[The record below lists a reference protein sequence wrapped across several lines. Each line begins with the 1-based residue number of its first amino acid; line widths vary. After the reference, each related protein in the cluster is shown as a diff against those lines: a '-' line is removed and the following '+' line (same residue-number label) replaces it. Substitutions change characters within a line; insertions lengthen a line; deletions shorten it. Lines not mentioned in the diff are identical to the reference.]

1 MDESVPVGDGD
12 YHMPCLLVQTKS
24 DLLSEEEENIDELN
38 EFSQNNGFIECFRTS
53 SKTGKNI
60 SESMEFL
67 IKNVIKQM
75 EELNSKGIDYKTE
88 RQSVALDPDKHNK
101 EADLKRKKEGGCC

>member
-1 MDESVPVGDGD
+1 
-12 YHMPCLLVQTKS
+12 MPCLLVQTKS
-24 DLLSEEEENIDELN
+24 DLLSKEEENNMDELN
-38 EFSQNNGFIECFRTS
+38 KFSQNNGFIGCFKTS
-53 SKTGKNI
+53 AKTGKNI

-67 IKNVIKQM
+67 IKKIIKQM

-101 EADLKRKKEGGCC
+101 EADLKRKKDGGCC